1 MGARPTAAPPLS
13 PGPSPSRPL
22 GERTRSVAAFFEVR
36 PEGKY
41 TIFVTAYY
49 DIPLSITSVNAQGE
63 IDDGGPDLYYLATA
77 SDDRMH
83 QGKTVQVTIDDALTT
98 ASVKGSLRIVSCTDE
113 DGKPV
118 TGSRCP
124 IGQRVEVTATWGTL
138 RQWRTSDPRTL
149 QVRTSVADGSAP
161 PPPPLVRT
169 ATRPRTRLAVSSTT
183 GCHRGAAAPGPYRE

>member
-1 MGARPTAAPPLS
+1 
-13 PGPSPSRPL
+13 
-22 GERTRSVAAFFEVR
+22 VR

-183 GCHRGAAAPGPYRE
+183 G

>member
-1 MGARPTAAPPLS
+1 
-13 PGPSPSRPL
+13 
-22 GERTRSVAAFFEVR
+22 VR

-98 ASVKGSLRIVSCTDE
+98 ASVKGSLRSVSCTDE

-124 IGQRVEVTATWGTL
+124 IGQRVEVTATWGNAQAMEDVGPADAAGTHVGRGRKCSATATIGSDSYTTQNASGSQL
-138 RQWRTSDPRTL
+138 DYGLITEAPQRQGPIVNDPTRTVL
-149 QVRTSVADGSAP
+149 ESVAGRTGS
-161 PPPPLVRT
+161 
-169 ATRPRTRLAVSSTT
+169 
-183 GCHRGAAAPGPYRE
+183 GGRGV